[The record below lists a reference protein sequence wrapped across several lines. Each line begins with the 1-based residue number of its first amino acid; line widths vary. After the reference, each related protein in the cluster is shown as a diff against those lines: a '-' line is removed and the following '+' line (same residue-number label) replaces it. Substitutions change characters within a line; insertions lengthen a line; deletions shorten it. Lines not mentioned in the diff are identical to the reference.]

1 MVYLLFINIFKIPYL
16 AWRLISDH
24 SGAQSIIL
32 RTPVYYASSDHQ
44 IRIQPRPSVIVEY
57 KARTHEL
64 IID

>member
-1 MVYLLFINIFKIPYL
+1 MVYLHFINIFKITYL

-24 SGAQSIIL
+24 SGAQPIIL
-32 RTPVYYASSDHQ
+32 RTFVYYVSSDYQ
-44 IRIQPRPSVIVEY
+44 IRIQPRPSVIIKY